1 MHNDINCCL
10 HCHKLDLMLCH
21 VQLNMVKKASTPE
34 PASTAAEKP
43 AKKPAAGGPTA
54 KPAKRIAARV
64 VKTTKEDTP
73 PEQGVT
79 PEHAPDQKVRPPGM
93 HI

>member
-1 MHNDINCCL
+1 MNIDTNRCL
-10 HCHKLDLMLCH
+10 YHHKLDLMLCH

-43 AKKPAAGGPTA
+43 AKKPAADISTA

-64 VKTTKEDTP
+64 VKMSKEDTP
-73 PEQGVT
+73 PEAGCHT
-79 PEHAPDQKVRPPGM
+79 
-93 HI
+93 

>member
-1 MHNDINCCL
+1 MHNETNYQ
-10 HCHKLDLMLCH
+10 KLGLMLCH
-21 VQLNMVKKASTPE
+21 VQLNMVKKASIPE

-43 AKKPAAGGPTA
+43 AKKPAAGVPTA

-64 VKTTKEDTP
+64 VKTTKEDTS

-79 PEHAPDQKVRPPGM
+79 PEHAPDKKVRPPKM
-93 HI
+93 HV